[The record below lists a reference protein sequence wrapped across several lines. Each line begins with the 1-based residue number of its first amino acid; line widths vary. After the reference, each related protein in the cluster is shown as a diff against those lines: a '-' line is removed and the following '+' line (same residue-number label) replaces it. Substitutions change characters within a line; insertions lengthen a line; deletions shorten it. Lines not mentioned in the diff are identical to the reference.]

1 MVRKIKIFP
10 RGQGRPTLITFKF
23 PLNECSLM
31 RRGFAE
37 LPLHGG
43 HVPRWL
49 AQRMRKLTAL
59 VLKLAVDEYGTKGLL
74 ERLSDP
80 VWFQALNNVIGMD
93 WDSSG
98 STTVTAGMIK
108 DVLWKEELGIKA
120 AGGKGKKS
128 RATPEELK
136 TIAELYE
143 LNFESYV
150 KTSRLVAK
158 VDTVA
163 LQTGYQLYHHM
174 FFLDE
179 EGNWAVVQQGMNER
193 ERLARRFH
201 WFDSETF
208 TLDPHKA
215 ISGLKREFVLNT
227 VSKESRGYQK
237 TLIDIVQEKPT
248 KIERELESLKAL
260 ARGYRPLVYY
270 KPRDV
275 DEVSLIKRYE
285 SFGRLELNKRALNL
299 ARELSVSNYED
310 LLLLKGLGPS
320 TLRALSLVL
329 ELIYDVHPS
338 WKDPV
343 THPPDPFKYAYA
355 VGGKDRVPFP
365 IEKGAYDEL
374 INFLEKLVEKNP
386 EEKALVKN
394 VTKITKNW
402 TFPEEEKRAT

>member
-1 MVRKIKIFP
+1 
-10 RGQGRPTLITFKF
+10 
-23 PLNECSLM
+23 M
-31 RRGFAE
+31 RNVAD

-43 HVPRWL
+43 HVPPWL
-49 AQRMRKLTAL
+49 AQRMRRLTRL
-59 VLKLAVDEYGTKGLL
+59 VLLLAVDEYGTKGLL

-80 VWFQALNNVIGMD
+80 VWFQAFNNVIGMD

-108 DVLWKEELGIKA
+108 DALWREELGVKA

-136 TIAELYE
+136 IIAEIYDLDPTP
-143 LNFESYV
+143 YV
-150 KTSRLVAK
+150 RTSRLVAK

-163 LQTGYQLYHHM
+163 LQTGYQLYHHV

-179 EGNWAVVQQGMNER
+179 EGNWAVIQQGMNER

-201 WFDSETF
+201 WFDAEVF
-208 TLDPHKA
+208 TLDPHKGIA
-215 ISGLKREFVLNT
+215 GLKREFALNT
-227 VSKESRGYQK
+227 VSKEAREYQK
-237 TLIDIVQEKPT
+237 TLLDIIQEKPV
-248 KIERELESLKAL
+248 KIERELESLKAI

-275 DEVSLIKRYE
+275 DEKALIQKYE
-285 SFGRLELNKRALNL
+285 SLGRLELNKRALEF
-299 ARELSVSNYED
+299 ARELSVNNYEK

-329 ELIYDVHPS
+329 ELVYDVHPS

-343 THPPDPFKYAYA
+343 THPPDPFKFTYA

-365 IEKGAYDEL
+365 VERKTYDEL
-374 INFLEKLVEKNP
+374 ISFLERLIEKNP
-386 EEKALVKN
+386 QEKALVRN

-402 TFPEEEKRAT
+402 KFPEEEKRAT

>member
-1 MVRKIKIFP
+1 
-10 RGQGRPTLITFKF
+10 
-23 PLNECSLM
+23 M
-31 RRGFAE
+31 RNVAD

-43 HVPRWL
+43 HVPPWL
-49 AQRMRKLTAL
+49 AQRMRKLTRL
-59 VLKLAVDEYGTKGLL
+59 VLILAVDEYGTKGLL

-80 VWFQALNNVIGMD
+80 VWFQAFNNVIGMD

-108 DVLWKEELGIKA
+108 DALWREELGVKA

-136 TIAELYE
+136 TIAKIYDLDPTPYIR
-143 LNFESYV
+143 
-150 KTSRLVAK
+150 TSRLVAK

-163 LQTGYQLYHHM
+163 LQTGYQLYHHV

-179 EGNWAVVQQGMNER
+179 EGNWAVIQQGMNET
-193 ERLARRFH
+193 ERMARRFH
-201 WFDSETF
+201 WFDAEVF
-208 TLDPHKA
+208 TLDPHKGIA
-215 ISGLKREFVLNT
+215 GLKREFALNT
-227 VSKESRGYQK
+227 VSKEAREYQK
-237 TLIDIVQEKPT
+237 TLLDIIQKKPV
-248 KIERELESLKAL
+248 KIERELESLKAI
-260 ARGYRPLVYY
+260 AKGYRPLVYY

-275 DEVSLIKRYE
+275 DEVSLLRRYE
-285 SFGRLELNKRALNL
+285 SLGRLELNKRALEF
-299 ARELSVSNYED
+299 ARELSVNNYEE

-329 ELIYDVHPS
+329 ELVYDVHPS

-343 THPPDPFKYAYA
+343 THPPDPFKFTYA

-365 IEKGAYDEL
+365 IERKTYDEL
-374 INFLEKLVEKNP
+374 ISFLEKLVEKNP
-386 EEKALVKN
+386 GEKALVRN

-402 TFPEEEKRAT
+402 KFPEEEKRAT

>member
-1 MVRKIKIFP
+1 
-10 RGQGRPTLITFKF
+10 
-23 PLNECSLM
+23 M
-31 RRGFAE
+31 RNVAD

-43 HVPRWL
+43 HVPPWL
-49 AQRMRKLTAL
+49 AQRMRKLTRL
-59 VLKLAVDEYGTKGLL
+59 VLILAIEEYGTKGLL

-80 VWFQALNNVIGMD
+80 VWFQAFNNVIGMD

-108 DVLWKEELGIKA
+108 DALWREELGVKA

-136 TIAELYE
+136 TIAEIYDLDPTP
-143 LNFESYV
+143 YV
-150 KTSRLVAK
+150 RTSRLVAK

-163 LQTGYQLYHHM
+163 LQTGYQLYHHV

-179 EGNWAVVQQGMNER
+179 EGNWAVIQQGMNEA
-193 ERLARRFH
+193 ERMARRFH
-201 WFDSETF
+201 WFDAEVF
-208 TLDPHKA
+208 TLDPHKGIA
-215 ISGLKREFVLNT
+215 GLKREFALNT
-227 VSKESRGYQK
+227 VSNEAREYQK
-237 TLIDIVQEKPT
+237 TLLDIIQEKPA
-248 KIERELESLKAL
+248 KIERELESLKAI

-275 DEVSLIKRYE
+275 DEKTLIQKYE
-285 SFGRLELNKRALNL
+285 SLGKLELNKRALEF
-299 ARELSVSNYED
+299 ARELSVNNYEE

-329 ELIYDVHPS
+329 ELVYDVHPS

-343 THPPDPFKYAYA
+343 THPPDPFKFTYA

-365 IEKGAYDEL
+365 IERKTYDEL
-374 INFLEKLVEKNP
+374 ISFLEKLVEKNP
-386 EEKALVKN
+386 GEKALVRN

-402 TFPEEEKRAT
+402 KFPKGEKRLT